1 MHRVASDACG
11 FASHLTPPVHEP
23 ASRGWLPRK
32 SDPPARL
39 PDPDDPWGLIIP
51 SYARE
56 PEDDGEK

>member
-1 MHRVASDACG
+1 VVTWDEAMAVDWVG
-11 FASHLTPPVHEP
+11 
-23 ASRGWLPRK
+23 LPELK